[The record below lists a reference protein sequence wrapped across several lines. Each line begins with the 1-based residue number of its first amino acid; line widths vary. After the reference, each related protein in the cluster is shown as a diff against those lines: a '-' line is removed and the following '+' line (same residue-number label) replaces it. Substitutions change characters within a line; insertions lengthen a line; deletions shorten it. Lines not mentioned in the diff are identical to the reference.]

1 MKSKLVL
8 VALTVALTCGLM
20 MGLVCAQGNETTSV
34 EAPITTAEAPITFGW
49 IIAAWLIYSFVGF
62 FASGETFNGVKFA
75 RTFIITIVAAFI
87 AIALKVPPGN
97 VTTQYGPVL
106 DQIATVVL
114 NTGPGITLIYLLEK
128 LWKIV
133 SKIKTKIEKAKEIA
147 SAPGPP
153 TPTA

>member
-1 MKSKLVL
+1 MKSKLVFA
-8 VALTVALTCGLM
+8 ALLTALTCM
-20 MGLVCAQGNETTSV
+20 LVGFSVSIVHAQGEAQTV
-34 EAPITTAEAPITFGW
+34 EAPLTFGW
-49 IIAAWLIYSFVGF
+49 IIVAWLIYSFTGF

-87 AIALKVPPGN
+87 AIALKVSPGN
-97 VTTQYGPVL
+97 VTTQYGPIL
-106 DQIATVVL
+106 DQIATVIL

-133 SKIKTKIEKAKEIA
+133 SNIKTKLEKAKEIA